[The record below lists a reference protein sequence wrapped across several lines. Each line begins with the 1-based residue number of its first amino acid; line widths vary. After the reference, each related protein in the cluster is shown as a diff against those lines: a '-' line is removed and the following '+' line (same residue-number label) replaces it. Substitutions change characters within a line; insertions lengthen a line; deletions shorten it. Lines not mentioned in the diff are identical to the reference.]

1 MANIEAARKERELKK
16 TTLINNLNAEKE
28 ARMAEIDRMA
38 AEQLAKMKDLPEN
51 ERIEAEAQFNAEKA
65 RLESEFNE
73 KILKSQREAA
83 PSDAANS
90 PAR

>member
-1 MANIEAARKERELKK
+1 LANIEAARRERELKK

-28 ARMAEIDRMA
+28 ARMAEIERMQ
-38 AEQLAKMKDLPEN
+38 AEQLAKMKDLPES